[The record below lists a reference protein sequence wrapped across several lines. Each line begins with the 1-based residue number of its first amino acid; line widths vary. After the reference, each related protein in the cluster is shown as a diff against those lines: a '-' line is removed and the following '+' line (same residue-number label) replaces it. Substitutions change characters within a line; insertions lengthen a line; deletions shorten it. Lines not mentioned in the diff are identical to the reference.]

1 MKSITVQLV
10 KLKSL
15 IENDSCMNGAK
26 SKILAY
32 VSIEIV
38 EGVYIHGISVRQDVQ
53 NKSIIKVIFPC
64 KKLHNE
70 MQPFITFSKNIE
82 KDINIEILT
91 YVRNAMAKEL
101 DKE

>member
-1 MKSITVQLV
+1 
-10 KLKSL
+10 
-15 IENDSCMNGAK
+15 
-26 SKILAY
+26 
-32 VSIEIV
+32 
-38 EGVYIHGISVRQDVQ
+38 
-53 NKSIIKVIFPC
+53 
-64 KKLHNE
+64 